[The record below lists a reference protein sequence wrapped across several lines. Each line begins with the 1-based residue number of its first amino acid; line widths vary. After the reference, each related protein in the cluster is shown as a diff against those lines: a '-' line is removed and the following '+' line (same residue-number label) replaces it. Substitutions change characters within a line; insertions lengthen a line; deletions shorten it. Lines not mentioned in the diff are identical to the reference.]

1 MSLLIIGGTG
11 TLGRQIV
18 LQALTKGYQVR
29 CLVRN
34 FRKANFLKDWGVEL
48 VYGDLTKPET
58 IPPCLKGITC
68 IIDASTSRADDLDS
82 LKTVDWKGKLYLI
95 EAAKVANIKRFI
107 FFSIQNVEQFTNI
120 PLMKLK
126 YCIEEKLKKSKIP
139 YTIFRLTGFYQG
151 LIEQYA
157 IPILENLPVWVTNEN
172 LYISYMDTQD
182 IAKFCL
188 RSLQLPKTEN
198 QIFFLSGLKGW
209 VSFDIIKL
217 CEELAGQ
224 SANVQKIP
232 SFLLRFA
239 CDFFGFFEWG
249 QNISD
254 RLAFVEILNIENNFP
269 NSTFELYKIF
279 KDRSAFVDILN
290 IENNFPTSTFKLY
303 KIFKDRLPFVEIL
316 NIENNFPNSTF
327 ELYKIFKIDSSEIIQ
342 LDDYFL
348 EYFIRL
354 LKRLRDINFED
365 IQKQKN
371 LIL

>member
-1 MSLLIIGGTG
+1 MSLLIVGGTG

-34 FRKANFLKDWGVEL
+34 FRKANFLKEWGVEL

-58 IPPCLKGITC
+58 IPPCLKGITA
-68 IIDASTSRADDLDS
+68 IIDASTSRPNELDS
-82 LKTVDWKGKLYLI
+82 LQKVDWEGKLFLI
-95 EAAKVANIKRFI
+95 EAAKVAKIKRFI
-107 FFSIQNVEQFTNI
+107 FFSAQNVEQCNNI

-126 YCIEEKLKKSKIP
+126 YGIESNLKRSNVP

-157 IPILENLPVWVTNEN
+157 IPILENLPIWVTNEN
-172 LYISYMDTQD
+172 MYVSYMDTQD

-188 RSLQLPKTEN
+188 RSLQLPRTEN
-198 QIFFLSGLKGW
+198 NNFLLSGLKGW
-209 VSFDIIKL
+209 ISSEIIDL
-217 CEELAGQ
+217 CEQLAGQ
-224 SANVQKIP
+224 SAKVQRIP
-232 SFLLRFA
+232 SILLKFVSG
-239 CDFFGFFEWG
+239 FFGFFEWG
-249 QNISD
+249 ENISD
-254 RLAFVEILNIENNFP
+254 RLAFVEILNIENNF
-269 NSTFELYKIF
+269 SKSMQVKQKLAI
-279 KDRSAFVDILN
+279 
-290 IENNFPTSTFKLY
+290 FKLY
-303 KIFKDRLPFVEIL
+303 NLFKVDP
-316 NIENNFPNSTF
+316 IEVIP
-327 ELYKIFKIDSSEIIQ
+327 

-365 IQKQKN
+365 VQKQKN

>member
-34 FRKANFLKDWGVEL
+34 FRKANFLKEWGVEL

-58 IPPCLKGITC
+58 IPPCLKGITA
-68 IIDASTSRADDLDS
+68 IIDASTSRPDEFDS
-82 LKTVDWKGKLYLI
+82 LKTVDWEGKLYLI
-95 EAAKVANIKRFI
+95 EAAKTANIKRFI
-107 FFSIQNVEQFTNI
+107 FFSAQNVEQFPNI

-126 YCIEEKLKKSKIP
+126 YGIEEELKKSQIP

-151 LIEQYA
+151 LIDQYA
-157 IPILENLPVWVTNEN
+157 IPILENLPIWVTNEN
-172 LYISYMDTQD
+172 TYVSYMDTQD

-198 QIFFLSGLKGW
+198 QIFFLSGVKGW
-209 VSFDIIKL
+209 ISSEIIKL
-217 CEELAGQ
+217 CEQLAGQ
-224 SANVQKIP
+224 SAKVQRIP
-232 SFLLRFA
+232 SFLLKFISN
-239 CDFFGFFEWG
+239 FFGFFEWG
-249 QNISD
+249 ENISN
-254 RLAFVEILNIENNFP
+254 RLAFVEILNIENNFSK
-269 NSTFELYKIF
+269 STFELYK
-279 KDRSAFVDILN
+279 L
-290 IENNFPTSTFKLY
+290 
-303 KIFKDRLPFVEIL
+303 
-316 NIENNFPNSTF
+316 
-327 ELYKIFKIDSSEIIQ
+327 FKIDSSEIIQ

-365 IQKQKN
+365 VQKQKN

>member
-34 FRKANFLKDWGVEL
+34 FRKASFLKEWGVEL
-48 VYGDLTKPET
+48 VYGDLARPET
-58 IPPCLKGITC
+58 IPPCLKGITA
-68 IIDASTSRADDLDS
+68 IIDASTSRATELDS
-82 LKTVDWKGKLYLI
+82 LKKVDWEGKLCLI
-95 EAAKVANIKRFI
+95 EAAQAANIQKFI
-107 FFSIQNVEQFTNI
+107 FFSAQNVEQFDNI

-126 YCIEEKLKKSKIP
+126 NGIETKLKESGIP

-157 IPILENLPVWVTNEN
+157 IPILENLPIWVTNEN
-172 LYISYMDTQD
+172 TYISYMDTQD

-188 RSLQLPKTEN
+188 RGLQIPQTTN
-198 QIFFLSGLKGW
+198 QTFFLSGSRSW
-209 VSFDIIKL
+209 VSSEIINL
-217 CEELAGQ
+217 CEQLAGQ
-224 SANVQKIP
+224 EAKIKRIP
-232 SFLLRFA
+232 LFFLKFVSR
-239 CDFFGFFEWG
+239 FFGFFEWG

-254 RLAFVEILNIENNFP
+254 RLAFAEILNTENNFSK
-269 NSTFELYKIF
+269 STFDLYKM
-279 KDRSAFVDILN
+279 
-290 IENNFPTSTFKLY
+290 
-303 KIFKDRLPFVEIL
+303 
-316 NIENNFPNSTF
+316 
-327 ELYKIFKIDSSEIIQ
+327 FKIEPSEIIQ

-365 IQKQKN
+365 VQKQKN
-371 LIL
+371 LII

>member
-11 TLGRQIV
+11 TLGRQVV

-34 FRKANFLKDWGVEL
+34 FRKANFLKEWGVEL

-58 IPPCLKGITC
+58 IPPCLKGITA
-68 IIDASTSRADDLDS
+68 IIDASTSRPNELDS
-82 LKTVDWKGKLYLI
+82 LQKVDWEGKLFLI
-95 EAAKVANIKRFI
+95 EAAKAASIKRFI
-107 FFSIQNVEQFTNI
+107 FFSAQNVEQFNNI

-126 YCIEEKLKKSKIP
+126 YGIESNLKESEVP

-157 IPILENLPVWVTNEN
+157 IPILENLPIWVTNEN
-172 LYISYMDTQD
+172 MYVSYMDTQD

-198 QIFFLSGLKGW
+198 QIFLLSGLKGW
-209 VSFDIIKL
+209 VSSEIINL
-217 CEELAGQ
+217 CEQLAGQ
-224 SANVQKIP
+224 SAKVQRIP
-232 SFLLRFA
+232 SFLLKLVSR
-239 CDFFGFFEWG
+239 FFGFFEWG
-249 QNISD
+249 ENISD
-254 RLAFVEILNIENNFP
+254 RLAFVEILNIENNFSK
-269 NSTFELYKIF
+269 STFDLYKLF
-279 KDRSAFVDILN
+279 KVDP
-290 IENNFPTSTFKLY
+290 IE
-303 KIFKDRLPFVEIL
+303 V
-316 NIENNFPNSTF
+316 
-327 ELYKIFKIDSSEIIQ
+327 IQ

-365 IQKQKN
+365 VQKQKN

>member
-34 FRKANFLKDWGVEL
+34 FRKANFLREWGVEL
-48 VYGDLTKPET
+48 VYGDLSKPET
-58 IPPCLKGITC
+58 IPPCLKGISA
-68 IIDASTSRADDLDS
+68 IIDASTSRPTELNS
-82 LKTVDWKGKLYLI
+82 LKNVDWEGKLYLI
-95 EAAKVANIKRFI
+95 AAAKAANIERFV
-107 FFSIQNVEQFTNI
+107 FFSAQNAEQFKSI

-126 YCIEEKLKKSKIP
+126 YGIECKLKESNVP

-151 LIEQYA
+151 LIEQFA
-157 IPILENLPVWVTNEN
+157 IPVLENLPIWVTNEN
-172 LYISYMDTQD
+172 ISVSYMDTQD

-188 RSLQLPKTEN
+188 RCLQLPKTEN
-198 QIFFLSGLKGW
+198 QTFFLSGLKGW
-209 VSFDIIKL
+209 VSTEIINL
-217 CEELAGQ
+217 CEQLAGQ
-224 SANVQKIP
+224 SAKVQKVP
-232 SFLLRFA
+232 SFILKSFGNS
-239 CDFFGFFEWG
+239 FGFFEWG

-254 RLAFVEILNIENNFP
+254 RLAFVEILNIENNFSK
-269 NSTFELYKIF
+269 STFELYKMF
-279 KDRSAFVDILN
+279 KVD
-290 IENNFPTSTFKLY
+290 F
-303 KIFKDRLPFVEIL
+303 
-316 NIENNFPNSTF
+316 
-327 ELYKIFKIDSSEIIQ
+327 SEIIQ

-365 IQKQKN
+365 VQKQKN

>member
-34 FRKANFLKDWGVEL
+34 FRKANFLKEWGVEL
-48 VYGDLTKPET
+48 VYGDLTRPDT
-58 IPPCLKGITC
+58 IPPCLKGITA
-68 IIDASTSRADDLDS
+68 IIDASTSRPNELNS
-82 LKTVDWKGKLYLI
+82 LKKVDWDGKLYLI

-107 FFSIQNVEQFTNI
+107 FFSAQNLEQFRNI

-126 YCIEEKLKKSKIP
+126 YGIEIKLKKSNIP

-157 IPILENLPVWVTNEN
+157 IPILEDLPIWVTNEN
-172 LYISYMDTQD
+172 TYVSYMNTQD

-188 RSLQLPKTEN
+188 RSLQIPQTVN
-198 QIFFLSGLKGW
+198 QTFFLNGLKGW
-209 VSFDIIKL
+209 VSSEIINL
-217 CEELAGQ
+217 CEQLAGK
-224 SANVQKIP
+224 SAKVQRIP
-232 SFLLRFA
+232 LIILKFVSS
-239 CDFFGFFEWG
+239 FFGFFEWG
-249 QNISD
+249 RNISD
-254 RLAFVEILNIENNFP
+254 RLAFVQILNTENNFSK
-269 NSTFELYKIF
+269 STFDLYKM
-279 KDRSAFVDILN
+279 
-290 IENNFPTSTFKLY
+290 
-303 KIFKDRLPFVEIL
+303 
-316 NIENNFPNSTF
+316 
-327 ELYKIFKIDSSEIIQ
+327 FKIDPSEIVQ

-365 IQKQKN
+365 VQKQKN
-371 LIL
+371 LII

>member
-34 FRKANFLKDWGVEL
+34 FRKANFLKEWGVEL

-58 IPPCLKGITC
+58 IPPCLKGISA
-68 IIDASTSRADDLDS
+68 IIDASTSRPTELNS
-82 LKTVDWKGKLYLI
+82 LKNVDWEGKLYLI
-95 EAAKVANIKRFI
+95 EAAKAANIKRFI
-107 FFSIQNVEQFTNI
+107 FFSAQNVEQFKNI

-126 YCIEEKLKKSKIP
+126 YGIECKLKDSNIP
-139 YTIFRLTGFYQG
+139 YTIFRLPGFYQG

-157 IPILENLPVWVTNEN
+157 IPILENLPIWVTNEN
-172 LYISYMDTQD
+172 ISVSYMDTQD

-188 RSLQLPKTEN
+188 RSLQLPKSIN
-198 QIFFLSGLKGW
+198 QTFFLSGLKGW
-209 VSFDIIKL
+209 VSSEIINL
-217 CEELAGQ
+217 CEQLAGQ
-224 SANVQKIP
+224 SAKVQRVS
-232 SFLLRFA
+232 SFVLKLVSN
-239 CDFFGFFEWG
+239 FFGFFEWG

-254 RLAFVEILNIENNFP
+254 RLAFV
-269 NSTFELYKIF
+269 
-279 KDRSAFVDILN
+279 DILN
-290 IENNFPTSTFKLY
+290 IENNFSK
-303 KIFKDRLPFVEIL
+303 
-316 NIENNFPNSTF
+316 STF
-327 ELYKIFKIDSSEIIQ
+327 ELYKMFKVDTSEIIP

-365 IQKQKN
+365 VQKQKN
-371 LIL
+371 LII

>member
-34 FRKANFLKDWGVEL
+34 FRKASFLKEWGVEL
-48 VYGDLTKPET
+48 VYGDLSKPET
-58 IPPCLKGITC
+58 IPPCLKGISA
-68 IIDASTSRADDLDS
+68 IIDASTSRPEELES
-82 LKTVDWKGKLYLI
+82 LKKVDWEGKLYLI
-95 EAAKVANIKRFI
+95 QAAKAAKIQKFI
-107 FFSIQNVEQFTNI
+107 FFSAQNVEQFQNI

-126 YCIEEKLKKSKIP
+126 YGIETKLKESGIP

-157 IPILENLPVWVTNEN
+157 IPILENFPIWVTNEN
-172 LYISYMDTQD
+172 TYISYMDTQD

-188 RSLQLPKTEN
+188 RSLQIPQTTN
-198 QIFFLSGLKGW
+198 QTFFLSGLKGW
-209 VSFDIIKL
+209 VSSEIINL
-217 CEELAGQ
+217 CEQLAGQ
-224 SANVQKIP
+224 KAKVQRIP
-232 SFLLRFA
+232 LIVLRFA
-239 CDFFGFFEWG
+239 SKFFGFFEWG

-254 RLAFVEILNIENNFP
+254 RLAFAEILSTENNFSK
-269 NSTFELYKIF
+269 STFDLYKM
-279 KDRSAFVDILN
+279 
-290 IENNFPTSTFKLY
+290 FKL
-303 KIFKDRLPFVEIL
+303 DP
-316 NIENNFPNSTF
+316 
-327 ELYKIFKIDSSEIIQ
+327 SEIIQ

-365 IQKQKN
+365 VQKQKN
-371 LIL
+371 LII